1 MSAFLPF
8 AVIPFVAALGA
19 LALSFYRKWFNRPA
33 RWMLR
38 GAAAAL
44 LALAAAVLL
53 FMLTAEPPGMGGII
67 IVPIL
72 IMAIVFVGP
81 IGLAAGW
88 IVYHIVHARRL
99 IAKGGTRKWYSYS
112 AISIAL
118 LILLLTTYVTYRHH
132 VYTSCLDPNLSHSQV
147 VETGLRALASKDRL
161 VLHALAQRGPAPAE
175 LVEAVRQEPGKW
187 LDAPLNTVE
196 LMSSAG
202 WTYFLLL
209 PLPLLE
215 DNVRSRYVFQPS
227 TLPASPITP
236 SINSPTPT
244 TQSR

>member
-1 MSAFLPF
+1 MIDFLPF
-8 AVIPFVAALGA
+8 AAVPFLAALGA
-19 LALSFYRKWFNRPA
+19 LFLSSYRKWFNRPA

-38 GAAAAL
+38 GAAAAF
-44 LALAAAVLL
+44 LALTAAVLL
-53 FMLTAEPPGMGGII
+53 YMLTAEEPGMGGII
-67 IVPIL
+67 VVLIL
-72 IMAIVFVGP
+72 TAAIVFVGP

-118 LILLLTTYVTYRHH
+118 LILLLTPYVAYRHH
-132 VYTSCLDPNLSHSQV
+132 VYTSCLDPNLSNSQV
-147 VETGLRALASKDRL
+147 VSTGLRAIASKDRL

-196 LMSSAG
+196 LMSSEG
-202 WTYFLLL
+202 WAYFLLL
-209 PLPLLE
+209 PLPRRE
-215 DNVRSRYVFQPS
+215 RNVRSSYAFQPS
-227 TLPASPITP
+227 TLPESPMTP

-244 TQSR
+244 TKSR